1 LLSRGWGWVVVGVVV
16 GAGVGVAPPVVE
28 AAAAL
33 AVVLGGGSAFGGF
46 VDVVDLEAFGD
57 LVAGGVEAGAV
68 ADLDGSA

>member
-1 LLSRGWGWVVVGVVV
+1 VWWGWVVVGVAVAV
-16 GAGVGVAPPVVE
+16 GAGGLEAVVE

-33 AVVLGGGSAFGGF
+33 AVVLGGGAAFGCF